1 MNVLHRVYAKGVYGQ
16 GEVTGQRI
24 EGALALTAAAAE
36 PDAAAT
42 SPRIPHKQS

>member
-36 PDAAAT
+36 PDAAET
-42 SPRIPHKQS
+42 SHRIPGQQP